1 MGVAVE
7 YAEFG
12 PVKRWRVSRTVLG
25 RPLFYAALFWI
36 DGVVIDAGPASAWA
50 AVEPALARLPV
61 KALVLTHHHEDH
73 GGNAGR
79 IAARFGCPVL
89 AHARGLGL
97 LADTGWRLGWYR
109 HAVWGVPSPVKA
121 APIGEEVV
129 TERFCLRVIET
140 PGHAPDHVALYEPT
154 EGLLFTGDLF
164 LSEKLKMMRND
175 EDLPQEAASLDR
187 LLALPSAR
195 LFCCHNPRVYHDHR
209 AAVAA
214 KLDHFRGLR
223 ARASAMRADGID
235 VTRISRE
242 LLGPEE
248 FLSWVSRGRLSKRHL
263 VEKLLAW
270 EAQPTART

>member
-25 RPLFYAALFWI
+25 RPLFYAAVFWL
-36 DGVVIDAGPASAWA
+36 DGVVIDAGPTTAWEA
-50 AVEPALARLPV
+50 IEPALAKLPV
-61 KALVLTHHHEDH
+61 KTVIVTHHHEDH

-89 AHARGLGL
+89 AHASGLGM
-97 LADTGWRLGWYR
+97 LASEDWRLGLYR
-109 HAVWGVPSPVKA
+109 QVVWGTPGPVKA
-121 APIGEEVV
+121 APIGGEVV
-129 TERFCLRVIET
+129 TERYRLRILET
-140 PGHAPDHVALYEPT
+140 PGHAVDHVAVYEPT

-164 LSEKLKMMRND
+164 LSERLKFMRED
-175 EDLPQEAASLDR
+175 EDLPQEAASLER

-195 LFCCHNPRVYHDHR
+195 LFCCHNPKVYDDHR

-214 KLDHFRGLR
+214 KLEHFRGLR
-223 ARASAMRADGID
+223 TRALAMCADGLEVD
-235 VTRISRE
+235 RISRE
-242 LLGPEE
+242 LLGREE
-248 FLSWVSRGRLSKRHL
+248 FLYWVSRGRLSKRNL

-270 EAQPTART
+270 DG